1 MIGTPKR
8 IRETDIYARWF
19 DNLRD
24 QRAKAKIDIRIRRL
38 SLGNPGDAK
47 ALGGISYLRIDH
59 GPGYRIYFTARGS
72 EIVLLLVGDDK
83 TSQQRDIAPA
93 QELAANWSLE

>member
-1 MIGTPKR
+1 MSSAPKR

-19 DNLRD
+19 DTLRD

-47 ALGGISYLRIDH
+47 ALGSISYMRVDY

-72 EIVLLLVGDDK
+72 EIMLLLVGGDK
-83 TSQQRDIAPA
+83 TSQQRDI
-93 QELAANWSLE
+93 ELAQKLAADWSLE